1 MDQSMICLPSDVKTA
16 LEKTNFI
23 KRYEMLSNT
32 FNGERTPLNERLR
45 YIDGEIVLDSLAQ
58 LGYKAH
64 FESKEKYFW
73 IEEVQ
78 IGTYTFSGNMIL
90 DGGLVDIVWIVKE
103 NGNLILG
110 LPIGEY
116 SRLMIAPNYKI
127 KKPIFG
133 TYEDLDEIV
142 ESVCKL
148 FEDFKK
154 AMTASG
160 GNQRRLSQPLYT
172 FSGQRAVGGIKRKG
186 DLYGDF

>member
-16 LEKTNFI
+16 LEKTSFI

-78 IGTYTFSGNMIL
+78 IGTYTFSSNMIL
-90 DGGLVDIVWIVKE
+90 DGGLVDIVCEKSYHKRSLARG
-103 NGNLILG
+103 GNL
-110 LPIGEY
+110 
-116 SRLMIAPNYKI
+116 
-127 KKPIFG
+127 
-133 TYEDLDEIV
+133 
-142 ESVCKL
+142 ESTPSL
-148 FEDFKK
+148 
-154 AMTASG
+154 
-160 GNQRRLSQPLYT
+160 LSVL
-172 FSGQRAVGGIKRKG
+172 
-186 DLYGDF
+186 

>member
-16 LEKTNFI
+16 LEKTSFI

-32 FNGERTPLNERLR
+32 FNGERTPLHERLR

-78 IGTYTFSGNMIL
+78 IGTYTFSSNMIL

-116 SRLMIAPNYKI
+116 SRLMIAPSSSASLKSSS
-127 KKPIFG
+127 G
-133 TYEDLDEIV
+133 V
-142 ESVCKL
+142 S
-148 FEDFKK
+148 FEENIISCPLIP
-154 AMTASG
+154 TASDI
-160 GNQRRLSQPLYT
+160 RS
-172 FSGQRAVGGIKRKG
+172 SV
-186 DLYGDF
+186 

>member
-1 MDQSMICLPSDVKTA
+1 MKGYVILMVK
-16 LEKTNFI
+16 LF
-23 KRYEMLSNT
+23 
-32 FNGERTPLNERLR
+32 
-45 YIDGEIVLDSLAQ
+45 LDSLAQ

-116 SRLMIAPNYKI
+116 SRLMI
-127 KKPIFG
+127 
-133 TYEDLDEIV
+133 D
-142 ESVCKL
+142 SKL
-148 FEDFKK
+148 QNKEADFW
-154 AMTASG
+154 
-160 GNQRRLSQPLYT
+160 NL
-172 FSGQRAVGGIKRKG
+172 
-186 DLYGDF
+186 

>member
-1 MDQSMICLPSDVKTA
+1 MGRPRWNILLQKRTAEKQKLCSKRSREDGSINDLSTQRRKTA

-142 ESVCKL
+142 ESVFKL

-154 AMTASG
+154 AMTAS
-160 GNQRRLSQPLYT
+160 
-172 FSGQRAVGGIKRKG
+172 
-186 DLYGDF
+186 

>member
-1 MDQSMICLPSDVKTA
+1 MVKLFWTV
-16 LEKTNFI
+16 LHSWDI
-23 KRYEMLSNT
+23 K
-32 FNGERTPLNERLR
+32 
-45 YIDGEIVLDSLAQ
+45 
-58 LGYKAH
+58 H

-142 ESVCKL
+142 ESVFKL

-154 AMTASG
+154 AMTAS
-160 GNQRRLSQPLYT
+160 
-172 FSGQRAVGGIKRKG
+172 
-186 DLYGDF
+186 

>member
-103 NGNLILG
+103 
-110 LPIGEY
+110 
-116 SRLMIAPNYKI
+116 
-127 KKPIFG
+127 
-133 TYEDLDEIV
+133 
-142 ESVCKL
+142 
-148 FEDFKK
+148 
-154 AMTASG
+154 
-160 GNQRRLSQPLYT
+160 
-172 FSGQRAVGGIKRKG
+172 KRKSNLRAANRRIFQI
-186 DLYGDF
+186 DDCSKLQNKEADFWNL

>member
-1 MDQSMICLPSDVKTA
+1 MEFNPVIKKT
-16 LEKTNFI
+16 LQRINFVE
-23 KRYEMLSNT
+23 RYKKLSNEYNET
-32 FNGERTPLNERLR
+32 RTPLNKRLR

-142 ESVCKL
+142 ESVFKL

-154 AMTASG
+154 AMTAS
-160 GNQRRLSQPLYT
+160 
-172 FSGQRAVGGIKRKG
+172 
-186 DLYGDF
+186 

>member
-1 MDQSMICLPSDVKTA
+1 MDQSMIYLPSDVKTA
-16 LEKTNFI
+16 LEKTSFI

-142 ESVCKL
+142 ESVFKL

-154 AMTASG
+154 AMTAS
-160 GNQRRLSQPLYT
+160 
-172 FSGQRAVGGIKRKG
+172 
-186 DLYGDF
+186 

>member
-16 LEKTNFI
+16 LEKTSFI

-78 IGTYTFSGNMIL
+78 IGTYVLRQHDLRRRPGRYSL
-90 DGGLVDIVWIVKE
+90 D
-103 NGNLILG
+103 
-110 LPIGEY
+110 
-116 SRLMIAPNYKI
+116 R
-127 KKPIFG
+127 
-133 TYEDLDEIV
+133 
-142 ESVCKL
+142 
-148 FEDFKK
+148 
-154 AMTASG
+154 
-160 GNQRRLSQPLYT
+160 
-172 FSGQRAVGGIKRKG
+172 KRKRKSNLRAANRRIFQI
-186 DLYGDF
+186 DDCSKLQNKEADFWNL

>member
-133 TYEDLDEIV
+133 TYEDLDDIV
-142 ESVCKL
+142 ESVQ
-148 FEDFKK
+148 
-154 AMTASG
+154 TIPTSG
-160 GNQRRLSQPLYT
+160 HFFRP
-172 FSGQRAVGGIKRKG
+172 AGGDEQEEEFLWGFLIS
-186 DLYGDF
+186 